1 MNQITGLKTTFLTDE
16 EYIIYSIKD
25 YSSANNEF
33 IKKKQ
38 IKITDINDL
47 CRTLEEDDNSTLIWH
62 ELYNNFKFLMKSSY
76 VKFIRN

>member
-38 IKITDINDL
+38 IKIT
-47 CRTLEEDDNSTLIWH
+47 
-62 ELYNNFKFLMKSSY
+62 
-76 VKFIRN
+76 